1 MDKYRMANVVEA
13 QIRNTSKNP
22 MRIWHS
28 PLPVSDLGDNGEY
41 GEAHD
46 IPYVVCK
53 PSLKAKKQV
62 ARLFNSYLAESMLFD
77 ELAFYDDGEYWFPCE
92 TLRERD
98 LMDVAQDMGIATSNE
113 RYELDYWKFVEEE
126 SLAWDA
132 ETDDDLLDDE

>member
-1 MDKYRMANVVEA
+1 MDKYRMADVIEA
-13 QIRNTSKNP
+13 QIRNASKNP
-22 MRIWHS
+22 MRVWTVG
-28 PLPVSDLGDNGEY
+28 LDGED
-41 GEAHD
+41 ED
-46 IPYVVCK
+46 SNEIPYVVCK